1 MSVDVFLAL
10 GSNLG
15 DRAMLIEQA
24 VTLIARMPVTQVL
37 ARSALIET
45 PAEGGADQPPY
56 LNGVL
61 KARTELAAPVLH
73 DLTLAIEKQMGR
85 RGKGDGAP
93 RLIDIDILLYGGE
106 ILEGP
111 KLKVPHPRMLNRLFV
126 MRPLAE
132 LAPELEFPGSGLTV
146 TELLRELEGRERN
159 N

>member
-1 MSVDVFLAL
+1 MSVEVFFGL

-15 DRAMLIEQA
+15 ERALLLDQAANLIS
-24 VTLIARMPVTQVL
+24 RMPVTAVL

-56 LNGVL
+56 LNAVL
-61 KARTELAAPVLH
+61 KASTELAAPVLH

-93 RLIDIDILLYGGE
+93 RLIDIDLLLYGSSL
-106 ILEGP
+106 IATQRL
-111 KLKVPHPRMLNRLFV
+111 VIPHPRMLSRLFV

-132 LAPELEFPGSGLTV
+132 LAPDLEFPGSGLTV
-146 TELLRELEGRERN
+146 TELLRELEGKEKN

>member
-1 MSVDVFLAL
+1 MSIEVYFGL

-24 VTLIARMPVTQVL
+24 VGLIARMPVTDVL

-45 PAEGGADQPPY
+45 PAEGGAAQPPY
-56 LNGVL
+56 LNGVI
-61 KARTELAAPVLH
+61 KTRTGLAAPVLH

-85 RGKGDGAP
+85 KGKGDGAP
-93 RLIDIDILLYGGE
+93 RLIDIDILLFGNE
-106 ILEGP
+106 ILESP
-111 KLKVPHPRMLNRLFV
+111 KLKIPHPRMLNRLFV

>member
-1 MSVDVFLAL
+1 MSIEVFFGL

-15 DRAMLIEQA
+15 DRELLIEQA
-24 VTLIARMPVTQVL
+24 VTLIGRMPVTRVL

-61 KARTELAAPVLH
+61 KAGTDLIAPMLH
-73 DLTLAIEKQMGR
+73 DLTRAIEMQMGR
-85 RGKGDGAP
+85 KGKGDGAP
-93 RLIDIDILLYGGE
+93 RLIDIDLLLYGNE
-106 ILEGP
+106 QFESP
-111 KLKVPHPRMLNRLFV
+111 KLIIPHPRMLGRLFV

-132 LAPELEFPGSGLTV
+132 LAPELEFPGSGFTV